1 MSKRGG
7 LARPIGWAGA
17 TLTVAALTLRRA
29 AWAISSR
36 SPAMRRSGRYQS
48 TRLSTLVSMH
58 GPGMSMHGLATSAL
72 RTRWRDRT
80 SALRTRRRD
89 RTGSLRTR
97 RRDRTSALRT
107 GRRDRTGSLRSRRR
121 GRTCTTSQTRT
132 AAGRPCPILEEEAHM
147 QVLKCKSSNKSPRR
161 ASSGR
166 ELVLCC
172 ATSLTAQGHPTGH
185 KSDRV

>member
-17 TLTVAALTLRRA
+17 TLTVAAPTLRRA

-48 TRLSTLVSMH
+48 TRLSTLASMH

-80 SALRTRRRD
+80 SALRTR
-89 RTGSLRTR
+89 
-97 RRDRTSALRT
+97 
-107 GRRDRTGSLRSRRR
+107 RRDRTGSLRSRRR